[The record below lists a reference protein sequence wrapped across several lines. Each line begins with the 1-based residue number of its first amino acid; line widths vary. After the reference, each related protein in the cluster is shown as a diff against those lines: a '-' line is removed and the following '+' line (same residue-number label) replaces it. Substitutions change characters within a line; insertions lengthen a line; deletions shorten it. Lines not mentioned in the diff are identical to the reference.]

1 MPVAIRPIFHITMIF
16 NRQFWQQQP
25 EDKTMIDLT
34 IILNEIKNDPEIKM
48 MREASQLLDELNA
61 FQHHWFRF
69 DDIEE
74 KLELAGN
81 GWLNQESVEKGWNV
95 HYEKELVLNEDWLK
109 IENPITRKS
118 DIFISK
124 QGALI
129 LAMRSDGK
137 PSKAIRDKLAYK
149 CAEKYE
155 TLPIQAFLVDFL
167 GFEVDDYDDYDN
179 DD

>member
-1 MPVAIRPIFHITMIF
+1 
-16 NRQFWQQQP
+16 
-25 EDKTMIDLT
+25 MIDLT
-34 IILNEIKNDPEIKM
+34 KILNEIKNDPKLKM
-48 MREASQLLDELNA
+48 MREASQLLDELIA
-61 FQHHWFRF
+61 FEHRWFRF

-81 GWLNQESVEKGWNV
+81 GWLDQESVEKGWNV
-95 HYEKELVLNEDWLK
+95 HYEKELVLNEDWVK

-124 QGALI
+124 QGTLI
-129 LAMRSDGK
+129 LAMRSDSE
-137 PSKAIRDKLAYK
+137 PSRGIRKKLAYK

-167 GFEVDDYDDYDN
+167 GFEVVDYDDDDN